1 MSRRFP
7 WDVLGIE
14 PTNDRKAIRSA
25 YAARLKAINPDDD
38 VAGFT
43 RLRQAREEA
52 LWLAKEGRA
61 VEDPDAREAELD
73 DWFGDEF
80 DDPAGDMASPAT
92 MAPLGPLP
100 PLDNSS
106 DGAPDDGAS
115 APQPDPKPGRFLEI
129 VFPGGEFTDAPLTA
143 EEYEEAAGLMQ
154 AIFADAQG
162 AAIDKQGGI
171 EDWLAHYLASGWP
184 RTGPLV
190 EDAVTAF
197 GWDRDAGRID
207 EYAPIAFLNARLHA
221 LSFLKELEKPD
232 HEWHHAYVEL
242 RKPGPRSK
250 LPWQGA
256 NIKHVTDLL
265 VHMRENYPELEE
277 YLDGERVASYVEPD
291 EVGSPWKWILL
302 VVIGL
307 VFLFRIGAAISDSS
321 TPRGYDIAPPVTAQ
335 PVQAGWTDEHK
346 QEIVD
351 DLFGPGTHIVIV
363 SQEAP
368 AFYAELER
376 MEDMGFSSEN
386 ALELSRADL
395 RRRVLNAA
403 SAAPF
408 AELVAIK
415 QYELNL
421 VRWLR
426 DNEGVEACAAPA
438 VWYGGQDAFASDAA
452 LVAEGQQLARR
463 LLDSG
468 TLREAPP
475 DFPDN
480 ASIPGDVVQAVM
492 DRAGL
497 TRAQIDQAGQREA
510 DPPAQCAY
518 RVALLEV
525 ILRRPGTVPADLLRI
540 G

>member
-1 MSRRFP
+1 MSRHFP
-7 WDVLGIE
+7 WGVLGIE

-25 YAARLKAINPDDD
+25 YAARLKAINPDED

-43 RLRQAREEA
+43 ELREARDEA

-61 VEDPDAREAELD
+61 EEADQPLAGDELN
-73 DWFGDEF
+73 DWFGGEF
-80 DDPAGDMASPAT
+80 DDPVADMTGPGP
-92 MAPLGPLP
+92 MAPLPPLP
-100 PLDNSS
+100 PLD
-106 DGAPDDGAS
+106 GAAEAEAS
-115 APQPDPKPGRFLEI
+115 QPQHDPKPGRFLE
-129 VFPGGEFTDAPLTA
+129 VLFPGGEFTDTPLTA
-143 EEYEEAAGLMQ
+143 EEYAESAELMQ

-171 EDWLAHYLASGWP
+171 EDWLAHYLATSWP
-184 RTGPLV
+184 RSGPLV
-190 EDAVTAF
+190 EDAVAAF

-221 LSFLKELEKPD
+221 LSFLKDLERPD
-232 HEWHHAYVEL
+232 HEWHNAYLEL

-265 VHMRENYPELEE
+265 VYMRENYPELEE

-291 EVGSPWKWILL
+291 EVANPWKWIMF

-307 VFLFRIGAAISDSS
+307 IFLFRIGAAISDSS
-321 TPRGYDIAPPVTAQ
+321 TPRGYDLAPPVITSQ
-335 PVQAGWTDEHK
+335 PISAGWTDEQK
-346 QEIVD
+346 QDLFDE
-351 DLFGPGTHIVIV
+351 LFGPGTGIVMV

-368 AFYAELER
+368 SFYDELER
-376 MEDMGFSSEN
+376 LEGMGFSAVN
-386 ALELSRADL
+386 ALALSRADL
-395 RRRVLNAA
+395 RRQVLNTAA
-403 SAAPF
+403 SAPF

-421 VRWLR
+421 IRWLR
-426 DNEGVEACAAPA
+426 DNEGTEACAAPG
-438 VWYGGQDAFASDAA
+438 VWYGGQDAFAADAA

-463 LLDSG
+463 LLDAG
-468 TLREAPP
+468 LLRETAP
-475 DFPDN
+475 DFPDT
-480 ASIPGDVVQAVM
+480 ASIPGEVVQAVM

-497 TRAQIDQAGQREA
+497 TRAQIDQAGQRNAE
-510 DPPAQCAY
+510 PAVQCAY

-525 ILRRPGTVPADLLRI
+525 ILRRPGTVSADLLRI

>member
-1 MSRRFP
+1 MTRHFP

-25 YAARLKAINPDDD
+25 YAAKLKAINPDED
-38 VAGFT
+38 VAGFS

-61 VEDPDAREAELD
+61 IQDPDAREAELN
-73 DWFGDEF
+73 DWFGGEF
-80 DDPAGDMASPAT
+80 DDPMDDMAGPAP
-92 MAPLGPLP
+92 MAPLAPLP
-100 PLDNSS
+100 PLDTQP
-106 DGAPDDGAS
+106 DPAADAP
-115 APQPDPKPGRFLEI
+115 PPDPKPGRFLEI
-129 VFPGGEFTDAPLTA
+129 VFPGGEFTDVPLTA
-143 EEYEEAAGLMQ
+143 EEYEEAAALMQ

-190 EDAVTAF
+190 EDAVAAF

-207 EYAPIAFLNARLHA
+207 EYAPVAFLNARLHA

-232 HEWHHAYVEL
+232 HEWHNAYLEL

-265 VHMRENYPELEE
+265 VYMRENYPELEE
-277 YLDGERVASYVEPD
+277 YLDGQRVASYVEPD
-291 EVGSPWKWILL
+291 EVGSPWKWIMF

-321 TPRGYDIAPPVTAQ
+321 TPRGYDVAPPIVTTQ
-335 PVQAGWTDEHK
+335 TIPAGWTDEQK

-351 DLFGPGTHIVIV
+351 ELFGPGTHFVIV

-376 MEDMGFSSEN
+376 FEDMGFSSEN
-386 ALELSRADL
+386 ALTLARADL
-395 RRRVLNAA
+395 RRRILQAA
-403 SAAPF
+403 ANAPF

-415 QYELNL
+415 QHELNL
-421 VRWLR
+421 IRWLR
-426 DNEGVEACAAPA
+426 DNEGLEACASPSP
-438 VWYGGQDAFASDAA
+438 WYGGQDAFADDAA
-452 LVAEGQQLARR
+452 LTQEGRDVARR
-463 LLDSG
+463 LFDAGL
-468 TLREAPP
+468 LRDTPP
-475 DFPDN
+475 DFPAN
-480 ASIPGDVVQAVM
+480 APIPGEVVEAVM

-497 TRAQIDQAGQREA
+497 SEAQFDQAIQRDAE
-510 DPPAQCAY
+510 PGVQCAY
-518 RVALLEV
+518 RVALLET
-525 ILRRPGTVPADLLRI
+525 ILRRPGAVSADLLRI

>member
-1 MSRRFP
+1 MTARFP
-7 WDVLGIE
+7 WGALGIE

-25 YAARLKAINPDDD
+25 YAAKLKAINPDED

-61 VEDPDAREAELD
+61 EEGGFEAED
-73 DWFGDEF
+73 FFGDAQILGAVDLNEVTSS
-80 DDPAGDMASPAT
+80 DAGPA
-92 MAPLGPLP
+92 APVP
-100 PLDNSS
+100 PLD
-106 DGAPDDGAS
+106 DTDAGVREPH
-115 APQPDPKPGRFLEI
+115 DPKPGRFLEI
-129 VFPGGEFTDAPLTA
+129 LFPGGEFTEDPLTA

-162 AAIDKQGGI
+162 AVIDKQGGI

-190 EDAVTAF
+190 EDAVAAF

-207 EYAPIAFLNARLHA
+207 EYAPVAFLNARLHA
-221 LSFLKELEKPD
+221 LTFLKELEQPD

-265 VHMRENYPELEE
+265 VYMRENYPELEA

-291 EVGSPWKWILL
+291 EVGSPWKWALL

-321 TPRGYDIAPPVTAQ
+321 PQATYSAPPIVTSQAI
-335 PVQAGWTDEHK
+335 PAGWSEAQQ
-346 QEIVD
+346 QEVIDV
-351 DLFGPGTHIVIV
+351 LFGPAVDLSTVQI
-363 SQEAP
+363 QAP
-368 AFYAELER
+368 AFAEELMR
-376 MEDMGFSSEN
+376 LEDMGLSADN
-386 ALELSRADL
+386 ALSLARSDL
-395 RRRVLNAA
+395 RRRVLQAAANAE
-403 SAAPF
+403 F
-408 AELVAIK
+408 GDLVSIK
-415 QYELNL
+415 QHELNL
-421 VRWLR
+421 IRWLR
-426 DNEGVEACAAPA
+426 DNEGVEACAAPGI
-438 VWYGGQDAFASDAA
+438 WYGGQDAFEGDAE
-452 LVAEGQQLARR
+452 LTVEGRDLARQVLMAR
-463 LLDSG
+463 LLQDD
-468 TLREAPP
+468 PP
-475 DFPDN
+475 DFPLR
-480 ASIPGDVVQAVM
+480 ASIPGNVVQEVM

-497 TRAQIDQAGQREA
+497 SQAQFDQA
-510 DPPAQCAY
+510 AQNQGDAATRCAY
-518 RVALLEV
+518 RVALLET
-525 ILRRPGTVPADLLRI
+525 ILRRPGTVSADLLRI